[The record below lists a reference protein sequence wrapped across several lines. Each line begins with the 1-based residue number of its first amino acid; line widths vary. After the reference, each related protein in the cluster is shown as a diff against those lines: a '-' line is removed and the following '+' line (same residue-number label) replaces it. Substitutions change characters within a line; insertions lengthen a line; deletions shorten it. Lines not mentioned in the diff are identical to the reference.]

1 MGTSAIVMMIIA
13 MVTVWGGL
21 APRSCICASTRT
33 RTSTDP
39 RGHTSRAGRLLRE
52 TPRFAVPGAN
62 PAEVVVRPEPHPNL
76 GEGIQ
81 EPHPRL
87 GEDIPE
93 PRPRL
98 GGTIRDRCR
107 TRWLRTRRLVRVDV
121 SELSVG
127 AAERPS

>member
-1 MGTSAIVMMIIA
+1 M
-13 MVTVWGGL
+13 
-21 APRSCICASTRT
+21 
-33 RTSTDP
+33 
-39 RGHTSRAGRLLRE
+39 
-52 TPRFAVPGAN
+52 
-62 PAEVVVRPEPHPNL
+62 RPEPHPNL